1 VLPAFAL
8 LATPGVARRA
18 GELTRAR
25 AVRMMV
31 RTATHAFPMQ
41 RRRFCSTFSLVALPA
56 WPLAVHAQSLAG
68 ISELDA
74 SRGLK
79 GALEKGA
86 LAAVQLLGKPDGFLA
101 NPQVRI
107 PLPRALQDIAKFL
120 GAIGM
125 RKQLE
130 ELELSMNRAA
140 EAAVPMAKN
149 LLVDAVKN
157 IGVTDAKKILTG
169 GDTSVTDFF
178 ADKTRTPLTGTFM
191 PVVHQATAKVG
202 VVEQYERVS
211 QKAQGMG
218 LYRPE
223 DPTIDHYVTRK
234 ALDGLYFMIGEEEKK
249 IRRDPVG
256 AGSALLSRVFGAL
269 K

>member
-1 VLPAFAL
+1 MRRRHFTTALPLFTFPVMVLPA
-8 LATPGVARRA
+8 RA
-18 GELTRAR
+18 QG
-25 AVRMMV
+25 
-31 RTATHAFPMQ
+31 
-41 RRRFCSTFSLVALPA
+41 
-56 WPLAVHAQSLAG
+56 LAG
-68 ISELDA
+68 ISDLDA

-86 LAAVQLLGKPDGFLA
+86 LAAVQLLGRQDGFLA
-101 NPQVRI
+101 NPQVHI
-107 PLPRALQDIAKFL
+107 PLPTALKDASKL
-120 GAIGM
+120 LSVLGM

-130 ELELSMNRAA
+130 EFEVSLNRAA

-157 IGVTDAKKILTG
+157 ISVTDAKKILAG
-169 GDTSVTDFF
+169 GDTAVTQFF

-191 PVVHQATAKVG
+191 PVVHQATSKVG
-202 VVEQYERVS
+202 VVDQYERIS
-211 QKAQGMG
+211 QKAQGTG
-218 LYRPE
+218 LYKPD

-256 AGSALLSRVFGAL
+256 TGSALLSKVFGAL